1 MDIILLQDV
10 EKVGDKYE
18 LVNVKDGFARNY
30 LIPQKLAVIANDSN
44 KKRLAEMQ
52 RREEE
57 HAEKRLEEFQ
67 EIADKLKETVL
78 TIGAKTGTSGK
89 IFGSVTN
96 VQIAQA
102 LKDQEDIDV
111 DRRKIELEEEVK
123 ALGTYTATL
132 HLHKKV
138 DAKVNFEVVED

>member
-1 MDIILLQDV
+1 MDIILLKDV

-18 LVNVKDGFARNY
+18 IVNVKDGFGRNY

-44 KKRLAEMQ
+44 RKRLAEME

-57 HAEKRLEEFQ
+57 HAEKRIEEYQ
-67 EIADKLKETVL
+67 QMADKLKSTVL
-78 TIGAKTGTSGK
+78 KIGAKTGTSGK

-102 LKDQEDIDV
+102 LKEQENIDV
-111 DRRKIELEEEVK
+111 DRRKIELPEEVK
-123 ALGTYTATL
+123 NIGTYTAIL
-132 HLHKKV
+132 HLHKDV
-138 DAKVNFEVVED
+138 DTQVNFEVVED

>member
-18 LVNVKDGFARNY
+18 LVNVKDGFGRNY

-57 HAEKRLEEFQ
+57 HAEKRLEEFE
-67 EIADKLKETVL
+67 EIAEKLKSTVL

-102 LKDQEDIDV
+102 LKEQEDIDI

-123 ALGTYTATL
+123 ALGTYTAHL

-138 DAKVNFEVVED
+138 DAQVNFEVVEE

>member
-1 MDIILLQDV
+1 MDIILLKDV

-18 LVNVKDGFARNY
+18 IVNVKDGFGRNY

-44 KKRLAEMQ
+44 RKRLAEME

-57 HAEKRLEEFQ
+57 HAEKKIDEYQ
-67 EIADKLKETVL
+67 KMADKLKSTVL
-78 TIGAKTGTSGK
+78 KIGAKTGTSGK

-102 LKDQEDIDV
+102 LKEQENIDI
-111 DRRKIELEEEVK
+111 DRRKIELPEEVK
-123 ALGTYTATL
+123 NIGTYTAIL
-132 HLHKKV
+132 HLHKDV
-138 DAKVNFEVVED
+138 DTQVNFEVVED